1 MNSLMATVSTSPAPS
16 WVAPADQ
23 AGQAGHVGLGGR
35 WCGEARCLRGVAW
48 GIESWFDPEAGQV
61 LWQDLDF
68 FPVERDPFASP
79 LILYVHPPRES
90 KAIDLVGVSSA
101 TRLVRAA
108 RASGFSVASIE
119 YRHPV
124 GDDLNNDA
132 RLLDNDIAQ
141 ARRWL
146 HSQARQLGIDTG
158 NVFLVDQSRGSLGL
172 WTMLQQRQ
180 DLALRVN
187 AAYSHQLRAS
197 SQGVEVARRFV
208 VESDWLAFVDRM
220 PPEHAYDGVVA
231 FFQRHLR

>member
-1 MNSLMATVSTSPAPS
+1 MNSSMATVSTSPAPS

-23 AGQAGHVGLGGR
+23 AGHAGLGGR
-35 WCGEARCLRGVAW
+35 WCGEARCLRSVAW

-68 FPVERDPFASP
+68 FPVGRDLFASP
-79 LILYVHPPRES
+79 LILYVHPPREA
-90 KAIDLVGVSSA
+90 KTIDLTGGSPA

-108 RASGFSVASIE
+108 RAGGFSVASIE
-119 YRHPV
+119 YRQPA
-124 GDDLNNDA
+124 DDGLSSDA
-132 RLLDNDIAQ
+132 RLLDNDIAR

-146 HSQARQLGIDTG
+146 HVQARQLGIDTG

-172 WTMLQQRQ
+172 WTLLQHRQ
-180 DLALRVN
+180 DPALRIN

-220 PPEHAYDGVVA
+220 PAEHAYDGVAA